1 MQDILEKKWTSIVK
15 LKKQVME
22 LEKQNKEMKEQNFCD
37 RCGGGLGPGIGG
49 DRQTVAFE
57 GLPR

>member
-1 MQDILEKKWTSIVK
+1 
-15 LKKQVME
+15 ME

>member
-1 MQDILEKKWTSIVK
+1 MSDILEKKWTSIVK

-22 LEKQNKEMKEQNFCD
+22 LERQIKEMKENGLPD
-37 RCGGGLGPGIGG
+37 GGT

-57 GLPR
+57 GLPRQPEKYIL